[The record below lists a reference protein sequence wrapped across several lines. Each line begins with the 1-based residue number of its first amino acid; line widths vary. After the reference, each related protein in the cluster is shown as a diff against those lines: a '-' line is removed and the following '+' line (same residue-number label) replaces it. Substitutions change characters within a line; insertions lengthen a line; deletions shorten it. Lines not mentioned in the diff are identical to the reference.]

1 MSRKDA
7 KVTRKSQPDVFA
19 APGAALPVLIDSR
32 ATPALAPSFTPAAPV
47 GYGAA
52 LDPAQI
58 LISVGEVAYQWEIG
72 SDRLS
77 LGANATEVLKIDP
90 AAITSG
96 SAYSALIGGPD
107 ANTRSD
113 AVTRS
118 DRLDEGAGV
127 AYTVQYCLRTE
138 TAALWVEDCGRWFAG
153 ADGRP
158 AYAHGVVRVINDR
171 HRQEERLDY
180 LSRFDALTGEFNR
193 WSLLQVLTSTLD
205 DAIRLRTSCGFLL
218 IAIDELD
225 HLNESY
231 GFMTADEV
239 IAAVGKRIRA
249 KLRGG
254 DCIGRM
260 SGNRFGVVLKNCGPD
275 DLEMAADRL
284 SIGVRDD
291 MVQTSAGPVM
301 VTVTIGGVVAPR
313 HARTVDEVLVRA
325 QEAMS
330 RAKARRR
337 GSFHAYQPS
346 VEREA
351 KRRENMRATDEIV
364 AALNDRRVA
373 LVFEPVA
380 WTKTREVA
388 FYECLMRLQRPDGSL
403 LPAQDVVPVA
413 ERLGLVRLLDHRVLE
428 LVVGEL
434 AAVPDLHASLNVSP
448 PSITDPDWWHGL
460 VAHLR
465 MHPGVAKRL
474 IIEITETAA
483 IQDINET
490 RGFVAR
496 AKDLG
501 CRIAID
507 DFGAGYTSFRNLRKL
522 GVDMVKIDGAFVQNV
537 MRSADDRA
545 FVQTLIDLARRLH
558 LETVAEWVQDEEAAA
573 VLAGWG
579 CDYLQGALIG
589 RASPERPWRVA
600 PTQATSR
607 A

>member
-1 MSRKDA
+1 
-7 KVTRKSQPDVFA
+7 
-19 APGAALPVLIDSR
+19 
-32 ATPALAPSFTPAAPV
+32 
-47 GYGAA
+47 
-52 LDPAQI
+52 
-58 LISVGEVAYQWEIG
+58 
-72 SDRLS
+72 
-77 LGANATEVLKIDP
+77 
-90 AAITSG
+90 
-96 SAYSALIGGPD
+96 
-107 ANTRSD
+107 
-113 AVTRS
+113 
-118 DRLDEGAGV
+118 
-127 AYTVQYCLRTE
+127 
-138 TAALWVEDCGRWFAG
+138 
-153 ADGRP
+153 
-158 AYAHGVVRVINDR
+158 
-171 HRQEERLDY
+171 
-180 LSRFDALTGEFNR
+180 
-193 WSLLQVLTSTLD
+193 
-205 DAIRLRTSCGFLL
+205 
-218 IAIDELD
+218 
-225 HLNESY
+225 
-231 GFMTADEV
+231 
-239 IAAVGKRIRA
+239 
-249 KLRGG
+249 
-254 DCIGRM
+254 
-260 SGNRFGVVLKNCGPD
+260 VVLKNCGSE

-284 SIGVRDD
+284 STGVRDD

-337 GSFHAYQPS
+337 GSFHAFQPS

-351 KRRENMRATDEIV
+351 KRRENMRATDVIV
-364 AALNDRRVA
+364 AALNERRVA

-380 WTKTREVA
+380 RTKTREVA

-413 ERLGLVRLLDHRVLE
+413 ERLGLVRLLDHRILE
-428 LVVGEL
+428 LVVSEL
-434 AAVPDLHASLNVSP
+434 AAAPGLRASLNVSP

-465 MHPGVAKRL
+465 MHPGVAERL

-483 IQDINET
+483 IQDVNET

-522 GVDMVKIDGAFVQNV
+522 GVDMVKIDGEFVQNV
-537 MRSADDRA
+537 LRSADDRA

-558 LETVAEWVQDEEAAA
+558 LETVAEWVQDEQAAA
-573 VLAGWG
+573 VLAAWG

-589 RASPERPWRVA
+589 LASSERPWRIA
-600 PTQATSR
+600 PTSR